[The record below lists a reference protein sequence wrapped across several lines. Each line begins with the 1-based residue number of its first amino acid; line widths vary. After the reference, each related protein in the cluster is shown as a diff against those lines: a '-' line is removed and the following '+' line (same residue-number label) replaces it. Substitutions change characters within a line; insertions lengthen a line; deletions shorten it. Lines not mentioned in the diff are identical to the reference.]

1 MYVGMILVLETNTP
15 LVAREKAESELEFND
30 DQKPIASTT
39 AQGRSMACAGLPGT
53 SVFEHG
59 LRAECHLSVA
69 DFAGSC
75 SAACAYSI
83 E

>member
-39 AQGRSMACAGLPGT
+39 AQGRSMVCGGLPCT

-59 LRAECHLSVA
+59 LRAECHLSGA
-69 DFAGSC
+69 HFAGSC